1 MTEGVPTSNFPK
13 RHRNG
18 KGDAFHCSKV
28 VKTELKACCATMAPP
43 HGTRGNVMLETRRN
57 AHSTLS
63 ICMVGGIAYIAPA
76 ARCLSIL
83 YASEMCSVRGVQ
95 IA

>member
-1 MTEGVPTSNFPK
+1 
-13 RHRNG
+13 
-18 KGDAFHCSKV
+18 
-28 VKTELKACCATMAPP
+28 MAPP

-76 ARCLSIL
+76 ARYVSIL